1 MHQLT
6 HTTTGIVALAAAA
19 VAVIC
24 LLLCAALALRLRRL
38 RAAQRVLLGNGNQDL
53 VQHAASLQS
62 QFQALHQ
69 YLEDAA
75 GALHNRMGAV
85 EGRLDETI
93 AHRALVHYDAW
104 GEMSGHQSTS
114 IALLDATG
122 SGLVLSSIHHR
133 DQARLY
139 AKEVHGGRSDHELS
153 PEEAEAIRRALG
165 HVGDRAQSA

>member
-6 HTTTGIVALAAAA
+6 TTTTGIVALAAAA
-19 VAVIC
+19 AAVVGI
-24 LLLCAALALRLRRL
+24 LLAGALALRLRRVRL
-38 RAAQRVLLGNGNQDL
+38 AQRVLLGDGRQDL
-53 VQHAASLQS
+53 VEHAAHLQA
-62 QFQALHQ
+62 QFEALHQ

-75 GALHNRMGAV
+75 RNLHARMETV
-85 EGRLDETI
+85 EGRLNGTI

-104 GEMSGHQSTS
+104 GEMSGQQSTS

-139 AKEVHGGRSDHELS
+139 AKQVRDGSSDHELS
-153 PEEAEAIRRALG
+153 PEETEAIQRALG
-165 HVGDRAQSA
+165 RAGDRAQPA